1 MQRTLIPTMDE
12 QKKSPQTEPD
22 ETAVPNQE
30 PYVPRPKWQIVAAWF
45 FLILMVL
52 GTILYYYWI
61 AYRY

>member
-1 MQRTLIPTMDE
+1 MDE

-30 PYVPRPKWQIVAAWF
+30 PYVPRPKWQIV

>member
-1 MQRTLIPTMDE
+1 MDE

-30 PYVPRPKWQIVAAWF
+30 PYVHRPKWQNEAASF
-45 FLILMVL
+45 ILIQMVL
-52 GTILYYYWI
+52 GTIMYNYWI

>member
-1 MQRTLIPTMDE
+1 M
-12 QKKSPQTEPD
+12 SPG
-22 ETAVPNQE
+22 PNGKLL
-30 PYVPRPKWQIVAAWF
+30 RLGF

>member
-1 MQRTLIPTMDE
+1 MDE

-30 PYVPRPKWQIVAAWF
+30 PYVPWF
-45 FLILMVL
+45 FLILFVL

>member
-1 MQRTLIPTMDE
+1 MDE
-12 QKKSPQTEPD
+12 QKKSPHTEPD
-22 ETAVPNQE
+22 ETAVPDQE